1 MGSAF
6 AVALWL
12 ALEAMV
18 QIRRRWRDELPPA
31 LSLDAAVTLDH
42 SDGSAT
48 VRCDVTEGPPCAD
61 EIPVDGTLV
70 LTHRLGDEQISAT
83 YHGTATVWPG
93 GDSCEISARA
103 WKA

>member
-1 MGSAF
+1 MPSAF

-18 QIRRRWRDELPPA
+18 QIRRRWRGELPPA

-48 VRCDVTEGPPCAD
+48 VRCDVAEGPPCPA
-61 EIPVDGTLV
+61 EIPVDGKLV
-70 LTHRLGDEQISAT
+70 VTHQLGEERISAI
-83 YHGTATVWPG
+83 YHGSATVSPG
-93 GDSCEISARA
+93 EDSCEILARA